1 MVMALEGT
9 MSPSPKVKISI
20 TASHDG
26 GNIEV
31 ISHTESEISTAGRT
45 AKCTVTVHVKPDV
58 YTELEKIAHMQYF
71 SFRAFVSGL
80 HSSTSSSGGEN
91 EDVEDGKEEH
101 NEEEDNSIKFL
112 TVQYVVANAHAVSY
126 PDAWPG
132 TTICYTDGSLESS
145 DDASWRRNLSTK
157 YVDGKLTWSQIHTV
171 NGSMFFSYWPP
182 YTYNRHL
189 KLVADCSAQISTRG
203 GICSDYNP
211 TIESLAQTLEGREI
225 ECISIG
231 NGKLTAWI
239 QHRQHPGERL
249 NTRVPQHNAIFLFF
263 LLTALSNNYYLHE
276 GESMAEFFAEGFL
289 HRLLG
294 IGADGELDDATKIML
309 EQYRLYIVPCMC
321 PDGAVL
327 GHLRTNS
334 VGANQNREWATVH
347 DHYEAPTLERS
358 PEVHA
363 VLSKMDETGVDFF
376 LDVHGDEELPYVFFS
391 GAEKTPVWGDR
402 IKHLHGYFIS
412 CFQRANSDVQKDIG
426 YPPPDSEEAALKYM
440 NVATNQV
447 SNRFNCLG
455 LTLEMPFKDCATN
468 PDPER
473 GFSPDRAKNLGLN
486 LVEALSDVYPYL
498 RAEGEFWSAFSKED
512 AYVVPTDSFKEEG
525 FVMLKKRFYSDVRP
539 TDA

>member
-486 LVEALSDVYPYL
+486 LVEALSDVHPYL
-498 RAEGEFWSAFSKED
+498 RAEGEFWSAFSEED

>member
-1 MVMALEGT
+1 

-239 QHRQHPGERL
+239 QHRQHPGE
-249 NTRVPQHNAIFLFF
+249 
-263 LLTALSNNYYLHE
+263 
-276 GESMAEFFAEGFL
+276 SMAEFFAEGFL

-486 LVEALSDVYPYL
+486 LVEALSDVHPYL
-498 RAEGEFWSAFSKED
+498 RAEGEFWSAFSEED

>member
-309 EQYRLYIVPCMC
+309 EQYRLYIVPCMVSIAC
-321 PDGAVL
+321 NNRLFVSISILVSFSNSIHLCSYACVL
-327 GHLRTNS
+327 
-334 VGANQNREWATVH
+334 
-347 DHYEAPTLERS
+347 
-358 PEVHA
+358 
-363 VLSKMDETGVDFF
+363 
-376 LDVHGDEELPYVFFS
+376 
-391 GAEKTPVWGDR
+391 
-402 IKHLHGYFIS
+402 
-412 CFQRANSDVQKDIG
+412 
-426 YPPPDSEEAALKYM
+426 
-440 NVATNQV
+440 V
-447 SNRFNCLG
+447 S
-455 LTLEMPFKDCATN
+455 
-468 PDPER
+468 
-473 GFSPDRAKNLGLN
+473 
-486 LVEALSDVYPYL
+486 
-498 RAEGEFWSAFSKED
+498 
-512 AYVVPTDSFKEEG
+512 
-525 FVMLKKRFYSDVRP
+525 
-539 TDA
+539 